1 MSSTNINILPLVFT
15 MFYIFPYIITAQDHH
30 SFPILIVPLQN
41 SEVGSNR
48 WLYFCFGL
56 VIGVSVIVV
65 IGAILYYIF
74 GRSKLNVLIPS
85 EYFIEAQE
93 KAFVK
98 KLPESFH
105 GEHVVSE
112 KI

>member
-1 MSSTNINILPLVFT
+1 MLYF
-15 MFYIFPYIITAQDHH
+15 IFPYVVTAQDQH

-65 IGAILYYIF
+65 IGVILYYIF
-74 GRSKLNVLIPS
+74 GKGKLNGLVPS
-85 EYFIEAQE
+85 EYFIEAPE

-98 KLPESFH
+98 QLPESFH